1 MTRQTVTLQMDYEA
15 LLLHASA
22 LQAEQGR
29 LSRLERSCRAA
40 GLSDLASDYAELVE
54 LARAQLALIRHALR
68 TLTLSHAH
76 H

>member
-1 MTRQTVTLQMDYEA
+1 MNRQTVQLEFDVET

-22 LQAEQGR
+22 LEHEQVR
-29 LSRLERSCRAA
+29 LNKLERSCRAA
-40 GLSDLASDYAELVE
+40 GLPDLASDYAELVE

-68 TLTLSHAH
+68 TLTLSRDH